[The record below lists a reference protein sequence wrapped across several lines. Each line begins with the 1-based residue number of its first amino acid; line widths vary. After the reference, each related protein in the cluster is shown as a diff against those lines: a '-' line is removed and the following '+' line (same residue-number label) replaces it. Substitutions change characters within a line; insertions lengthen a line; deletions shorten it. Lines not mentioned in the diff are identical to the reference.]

1 MGFGKLLMLN
11 SSNATIDFLKVIPD
25 LDDIDTAELFR
36 FPTPFVLL
44 VKKNCISFFFF

>member
-1 MGFGKLLMLN
+1 MGFGKLFVLD
-11 SSNATIDFLKVIPD
+11 SSNASIDVFKAMPG

-44 VKKNCISFFFF
+44 VKIILDH